1 MKPSPFAEFFVVLLA
16 VMSIV
21 SSVAAQQSKVTI
33 CHKGKNTITVAESAA
48 AAHYAHG
55 DIPGALRRE
64 PLKVAALVLVVGV
77 RAARRLD

>member
-1 MKPSPFAEFFVVLLA
+1 MKRFPFAEFFVVLLA

-21 SSVAAQQSKVTI
+21 SSVAAQQTKVTI

-55 DIPGALRRE
+55 DIPGACDAS
-64 PLKVAALVLVVGV
+64 PSK
-77 RAARRLD
+77 